1 MGKSSLAQS
10 NIAFNDTN
18 LLSLKGWYY
27 FGQLLIDSTYL
38 QPFKLTSNGMQQ
50 TKGVKINTH
59 NGYIERE
66 IHGAMHASRVAWS
79 TGMLHRLCQQ
89 QYPEPVQNK
98 LQALMEFSNLS
109 EEELFS
115 LIRYVGLGHDAAR
128 EGDGADRW
136 EKESATCIELFLKE
150 QGVNSQLATI
160 FSRLASLKDK
170 PQELASYLV
179 LYNLADEVIEGLQYA
194 RLLISL
200 ADCFD
205 IIRCNGSFDFSF
217 IEQKLAEV
225 FPYSKDKDAS
235 VFFDYAKHM
244 LQLLKRQKDLY
255 FPTQLIGPN
264 KESFSLGDGEEDY
277 SVQEK
282 VKLEHADYAP
292 AAMLDSLN
300 QDQYFQQLLNT
311 EAPECSSLY
320 DKEPAF
326 NPYIHGTNSAALAL
340 MTQTDFRLMSAIEML
355 EQYGLAPLCGE
366 LTQGGFSTAMADGK
380 SPIFIRR
387 TMVRAHNYC
396 TMIIVSS
403 MQQVCCKTETL
414 NKLML

>member
-1 MGKSSLAQS
+1 MGKSD
-10 NIAFNDTN
+10 IALNDSK
-18 LLSLKGWYY
+18 LLSSQGWYY

-38 QPFKLTSNGMQQ
+38 QPFKLTSNGAQQ
-50 TKGVKINTH
+50 KKRVKNNTH

-79 TGMLHRLCQQ
+79 TVMLHRLCQQ
-89 QYPEPVQNK
+89 QYPDQVQNK
-98 LQALMEFSNLS
+98 IQALMKFSNLS
-109 EEELFS
+109 EEELFC

-136 EKESATCIELFLKE
+136 ESKSATCIELFLKE
-150 QGVNSQLATI
+150 HGLNPQLAAI

-170 PQELASYLV
+170 PQELANYLAS
-179 LYNLADEVIEGLQYA
+179 YNLDENVIEGLQYA
-194 RLLISL
+194 RLLVSL

-205 IIRCNGSFDFSF
+205 IIRCNGSFDFAF
-217 IEQKLAEV
+217 IERKLAEI

-264 KESFSLGDGEEDY
+264 KEIFSLGDGEEDY

-282 VKLEHADYAP
+282 VKLEHADYAS

-300 QDQYFQQLLNT
+300 QDLYFQQLLNT
-311 EAPECSSLY
+311 EAPECSNPY

-340 MTQTDFRLMSAIEML
+340 MTQTDFQLMSAIEML

-380 SPIFIRR
+380 PCFARLSGEDNSKSYARIWC
-387 TMVRAHNYC
+387 M
-396 TMIIVSS
+396 
-403 MQQVCCKTETL
+403 
-414 NKLML
+414 